1 MQGENAMTVI
11 AILEHGRGHSQWAVQ
26 IQCGGVGIAS
36 IVGGVALFWAAT
48 GKTVATELVKK
59 YPTHYSIPAHI
70 FSRK

>member
-36 IVGGVALFWAAT
+36 IVGGALLLPQ
-48 GKTVATELVKK
+48 GKL
-59 YPTHYSIPAHI
+59 
-70 FSRK
+70 

>member
-36 IVGGVALFWAAT
+36 MGWHSFGLPQE
-48 GKTVATELVKK
+48 KL
-59 YPTHYSIPAHI
+59 
-70 FSRK
+70 